1 MARYFLQQDGSNRYK
16 FTSITAHNKS
26 FLRLSIFFSSSSCQ
40 LEKYFLITPKCLVW
54 AVCRANVQWGVFQYY
69 LFNISQLVILFQSNH
84 NPQISIPMRNLKKIL
99 MITPTCPIWAVCRAN
114 VRWGVSGYY
123 LFNVLRK
130 EGRNRRGGKAS
141 SYYTNNGKAFL
152 DLFFCFVFQ
161 FLRTLTKGW

>member
-1 MARYFLQQDGSNRYK
+1 
-16 FTSITAHNKS
+16 
-26 FLRLSIFFSSSSCQ
+26 
-40 LEKYFLITPKCLVW
+40 
-54 AVCRANVQWGVFQYY
+54 
-69 LFNISQLVILFQSNH
+69 
-84 NPQISIPMRNLKKIL
+84 

-152 DLFFCFVFQ
+152 DLFFCFVFNSYALSPKIYKSQKVFSLKPIHKFNFQPFKVIQ
-161 FLRTLTKGW
+161 FTLVSSDFLHSSEDGFQYENAFWDLVTFNMYLLCKVLNCQNNGLELFLLNEQAFLFQNW